1 MIEIKDKAKFD
12 ETVSAAIEQVAF
24 TVEQDWMAK
33 RWINAINKAAEM
45 IEAQGE
51 FMTFDEA
58 DNSLLIW
65 NQESNQIY
73 TANGV
78 CQCRAFEQG
87 YPCKHR
93 AAYKLV
99 KNYQSC

>member
-1 MIEIKDKAKFD
+1 MIEITNKAKFD
-12 ETVSAAIEQVAF
+12 ETVSAAIEQIAY
-24 TVEQDWMAK
+24 TVETDWLAQ

-51 FMTFDEA
+51 FMAFDEA
-58 DNSLLIW
+58 ENHLLIW

-99 KNYQSC
+99 KNYRSC